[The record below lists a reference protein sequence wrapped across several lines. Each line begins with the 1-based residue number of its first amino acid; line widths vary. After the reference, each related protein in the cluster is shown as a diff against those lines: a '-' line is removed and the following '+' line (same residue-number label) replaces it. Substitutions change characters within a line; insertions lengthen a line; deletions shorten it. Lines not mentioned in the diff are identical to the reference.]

1 MKQEKLTV
9 RKLFEQGVTRL
20 RSHSIENP
28 EVDTKWLLLDHL
40 NLTSIDYILGQNKEV
55 EAEIGNGFMA
65 LIERRA
71 AGEPV
76 QYICGYQEFMGLTFS
91 VNPNV
96 LIPRQDTEVLVEL
109 VLNNN
114 EIDSGNLMDI
124 GTGSGCISI
133 SLLKNLKSWTGL
145 AIDISEGALNTAR
158 HNAEQI
164 GVNERLTFIQSDLFE
179 KLEEK
184 DYNRFDIIVSNPPYI
199 PREDVKTLM
208 QEVHDHE
215 PHSALDGGEDGLDF
229 YRIITKEGKKFLKK
243 GGYLYYEIGIHQ
255 SEDVK
260 NIFEENG
267 YSSIQVV
274 KDLAGIARVVCGKLE
289 VIQDV

>member
-9 RKLFEQGVTRL
+9 RKLFEQGVARL
-20 RSHSIENP
+20 KSHSIENP
-28 EVDTKWLLLDHL
+28 EVDTKWLLLDYL
-40 NLTSIDYILGQNKEV
+40 NLTNIDYILGQNKEV
-55 EAEIGNGFMA
+55 EEEIVKGFTA

-71 AGEPV
+71 SGEPV
-76 QYICGYQEFMGLTFS
+76 QYICGYQEFMGLTFN

-109 VLNNN
+109 ILNNN
-114 EIDSGNLMDI
+114 VIDSGNLLDI

-133 SLLKNLKSWTGL
+133 SLLENLKAWTGV

-158 HNAEQI
+158 LNAKEI
-164 GVNERLTFIQSDLFE
+164 DVNDRLTFIQSDLFE

-184 DYNRFDIIVSNPPYI
+184 DYNKFDIIVSNPPYI
-199 PREDVKTLM
+199 PRADIETLM

-229 YRIITKEGKKFLKK
+229 YRKITKEAKKFLNK

-255 SEDVK
+255 SKDIK

-274 KDLAGIARVVCGKLE
+274 KDLAGIARVVYGKLE
-289 VIQDV
+289 VK